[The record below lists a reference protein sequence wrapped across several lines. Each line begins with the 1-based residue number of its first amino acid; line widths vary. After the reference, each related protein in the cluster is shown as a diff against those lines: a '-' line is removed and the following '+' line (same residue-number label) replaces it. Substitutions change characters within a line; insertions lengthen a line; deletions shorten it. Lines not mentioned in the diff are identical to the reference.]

1 MQVKIEES
9 WRSQLQEEFDKP
21 YFARLAAFV
30 REEYRTQ
37 RVCPVNGDLFRVF
50 NLCPFDRVRVVIL
63 GQDPYPDP
71 RFYYGICF
79 SVPDG
84 VPIPGSLQNIF
95 REVHDDTGRP
105 VPASGRLERWVA
117 QGVLSMNTIFT
128 TRAFRSGS
136 HRGRGW
142 EEFSGAV
149 IRRLNERRD
158 HLVFLLW
165 GAAAQ
170 QKAALIDPERHLV
183 LTAAHPSPRSADRGE
198 GCAAVSTRW
207 RSGSISAAFCCAAAP
222 QSRKTRWSRRSLR
235 RRITAPENSSHPR
248 PRCDPLR
255 KARVVKIVFID
266 RTPCATQRSSRPDAG
281 TGRPVSSCTSR
292 KMFCSEPGIG
302 TPSGTE
308 KQIP

>member
-142 EEFSGAV
+142 EEFSDAV

-165 GAAAQ
+165 AQ
-170 QKAALIDPERHLV
+170 
-183 LTAAHPSPRSADRGE
+183 PRS
-198 GCAAVSTRW
+198 
-207 RSGSISAAFCCAAAP
+207 
-222 QSRKTRWSRRSLR
+222 R
-235 RRITAPENSSHPR
+235 RRR
-248 PRCDPLR
+248 
-255 KARVVKIVFID
+255 
-266 RTPCATQRSSRPDAG
+266 
-281 TGRPVSSCTSR
+281 
-292 KMFCSEPGIG
+292 
-302 TPSGTE
+302 
-308 KQIP
+308 

>member
-50 NLCPFDRVRVVIL
+50 NLCPFDRVRVVI
-63 GQDPYPDP
+63 
-71 RFYYGICF
+71 
-79 SVPDG
+79 
-84 VPIPGSLQNIF
+84 PGSLQNIF

-142 EEFSGAV
+142 EEFSDAV

-183 LTAAHPSPRSADRGE
+183 LTAAHPSPRSADRGFF
-198 GCAAVSTRW
+198 GCRH
-207 RSGSISAAFCCAAAP
+207 F
-222 QSRKTRWSRRSLR
+222 SRANAYLR
-235 RRITAPENSSHPR
+235 AHGIPE
-248 PRCDPLR
+248 
-255 KARVVKIVFID
+255 I
-266 RTPCATQRSSRPDAG
+266 
-281 TGRPVSSCTSR
+281 
-292 KMFCSEPGIG
+292 EW
-302 TPSGTE
+302 
-308 KQIP
+308 